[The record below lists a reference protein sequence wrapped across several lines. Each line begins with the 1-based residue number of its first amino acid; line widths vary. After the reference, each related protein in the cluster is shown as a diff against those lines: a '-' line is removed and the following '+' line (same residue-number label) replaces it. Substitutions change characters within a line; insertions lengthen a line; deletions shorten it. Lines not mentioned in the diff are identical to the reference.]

1 MERPGAGFSDRC
13 QAAARERRR
22 RDAPAARRGATAT
35 GCGRGCG
42 GMLGAGSAQL
52 KLLGGAVVGRAE
64 CDSVWWRLS
73 PGIARRTCRA
83 GFLRSWW
90 RSRCH
95 LRRLSGVASVAVGGG
110 QRADVGEAVARVEGA
125 LDIGRP
131 GVAADACR
139 REGLVIVL
147 LGVVTGGLFLLVEFL
162 WPLGESSHRA
172 LHDLWSGIRGE
183 RALNR
188 ARPVSGT
195 LSVVDEFRRGWRSL
209 SAPVLQPLMS
219 AHAAA
224 RST

>member
-1 MERPGAGFSDRC
+1 
-13 QAAARERRR
+13 
-22 RDAPAARRGATAT
+22 
-35 GCGRGCG
+35 
-42 GMLGAGSAQL
+42 
-52 KLLGGAVVGRAE
+52 
-64 CDSVWWRLS
+64 
-73 PGIARRTCRA
+73 
-83 GFLRSWW
+83 
-90 RSRCH
+90 
-95 LRRLSGVASVAVGGG
+95 
-110 QRADVGEAVARVEGA
+110 
-125 LDIGRP
+125 
-131 GVAADACR
+131 
-139 REGLVIVL
+139 VIVL

-162 WPLGESSHRA
+162 WPVGESSHRA